1 MSDWQQQR
9 PPPKPGRWGGVVLA
23 VFLMIFGVV
32 LLLPGACSIFF
43 MSQGVVTSY
52 GYLGLIAGAFGLF
65 LMFRATRVR

>member
-1 MSDWQQQR
+1 
-9 PPPKPGRWGGVVLA
+9 
-23 VFLMIFGVV
+23 MIFGVV

-65 LMFRATRVR
+65 LMFSATRVR